1 MSLQDAAIAANRFGL
16 GAKPGELKVI
26 AGDPRGWLKA
36 QLVAETALP
45 APMAALPSTQD
56 DVTSFRRWI
65 TASGLINSLDAYK
78 DALKPGAPHPGAA
91 MAGSDMAQ
99 TGMAAAAP
107 ATASGGAD
115 AYAAALSGE
124 PKVLKVGDPDFSVE
138 KSFIAWF
145 GPGYVRAVKARIDVA
160 VDTDRPYFERLT
172 HFWGNHFTVSSAKP
186 ETQAMPPSFE
196 RDVARRHAMGRFGE
210 MLRAS
215 SQHPAMLIYLDNY
228 LSVGPNS
235 LLVQHPML
243 MPSAFRE
250 RLKGLNENLAREI
263 LELHTL
269 GVRSGYTQDDVTTFA
284 KVITGWTVKPEG
296 HADGETGL
304 FHYVDAL
311 HEPGAK
317 TVLGQTYAQGGVDQG
332 EAVLDTLARHP
343 ATAHFVATK
352 LVRHFV
358 ADDPP
363 PRAVEA
369 LAASFRDTGGDLKAV
384 SAALVDLP
392 EAWAPGPAKVK
403 PPEDYLVS
411 TVRGLGG
418 PRLNGVQL
426 TALFT
431 RMGQRPYFAG
441 GPNGWSDIGDDWLG
455 PDPVWKRLE
464 FASAVGEG
472 MASAGLSPL
481 SVGEQMLGPSMTSA
495 TRDAIARAESP
506 AQGLALLL
514 VSPEFQRR

>member
-16 GAKPGELKVI
+16 GARPGELKTI

-36 QLVAETALP
+36 QLTPEKTLP
-45 APMAALPSTQD
+45 APLAALPDTQD
-56 DVTSFRRWI
+56 DLTAFRRWI
-65 TASGLINSLDAYK
+65 VASGLIRSVGYQDT
-78 DALKPGAPHPGAA
+78 LKPGAPHPAE
-91 MAGSDMAQ
+91 S
-99 TGMAAAAP
+99 MAAADRAGA
-107 ATASGGAD
+107 ATAATDEG
-115 AYAAALSGE
+115 YAAALSGQ
-124 PKVLKVGDPDFSVE
+124 PQVLKVGDPGFTVE

-145 GPGYVRAVKARIDVA
+145 GPRYVQAVKARVDVA
-160 VDTDRPYFERLT
+160 TTTERPYFERLV

-196 RDVARRHAMGRFGE
+196 RDVARRHAVDGFHA

-215 SQHPAMLIYLDNY
+215 TQHPAMLIYLDNY
-228 LSVGPNS
+228 VSVGPHS
-235 LLVQHPML
+235 LLVSHPML
-243 MPSAFRE
+243 MPAAFRD

-304 FHYVDAL
+304 FHFVDAL
-311 HEPGAK
+311 HEPGSK
-317 TVLGQTYAQGGVDQG
+317 TVLGRAYSQGGVDQG
-332 EAVLDTLARHP
+332 EAVLRALADHP

-363 PRAVEA
+363 PRAVDEI
-369 LAASFRDTGGDLKAV
+369 AATFRRTGGDLAAV

-392 EAWAPGPAKVK
+392 EAWASAPAKVK

-418 PRLNGVQL
+418 PALTGVQL
-426 TALFT
+426 SALFS
-431 RMGQRPYFAG
+431 RMGQRPYFAA
-441 GPNGWSDIGDDWLG
+441 GPNGWSDIGADWIG

-464 FASAVGEG
+464 FAHVVGQG
-472 MASAGLSPL
+472 MASAGVNPL
-481 SVGEQMLGPSMTSA
+481 SVGDDILGPQMSHA

>member
-16 GAKPGELKVI
+16 GARPGELKAI

-36 QLVAETALP
+36 QLTPETTLP
-45 APMAALPSTQD
+45 APLAALPDTQD

-65 TASGLINSLDAYK
+65 VASGLIKSVGAY
-78 DALKPGAPHPGAA
+78 ASVLKPGAPHPAESMMAA
-91 MAGSDMAQ
+91 GHPD
-99 TGMAAAAP
+99 AAAP
-107 ATASGGAD
+107 DGDG
-115 AYAAALSGE
+115 YAAALASGQ
-124 PKVLKVGDPDFSVE
+124 PQVLKVDDPGFTVE

-145 GPGYVRAVKARIDVA
+145 GPGYVQAVKARIDVA
-160 VDTDRPYFERLT
+160 TTTDRPFFERLV

-186 ETQAMPPSFE
+186 ETQAMPPAFE
-196 RDVARRHAMGRFGE
+196 RDVARRHAVDRFHA

-215 SQHPAMLIYLDNY
+215 TQHPGMLVYLDNY

-243 MPSAFRE
+243 MPAGFRQ

-304 FHYVDAL
+304 FHFVDAL
-311 HEPGAK
+311 HEPGPK
-317 TVLGQTYAQGGVDQG
+317 TVLGQGYAQDGVEQG
-332 EAVLDTLARHP
+332 EAVLRALADHP

-363 PRAVEA
+363 PRAVDDI
-369 LAASFRDTGGDLKAV
+369 AATFRKSGGDLAVV

-392 EAWAPGPAKVK
+392 EAWTPAPAKVK

-418 PRLNGVQL
+418 PRLTGPQL
-426 TALFT
+426 SALFS
-431 RMGQRPYFAG
+431 RMGQRPYFAA
-441 GPNGWSDIGDDWLG
+441 GPNGWSDVGADWIG
-455 PDPVWKRLE
+455 PDAVWKRLE
-464 FASAVGEG
+464 FAHAIGQG
-472 MASAGLSPL
+472 MASAGVNPL
-481 SVGEQMLGPSMTSA
+481 SVGDDILGPQMSHA

>member
-16 GAKPGELKVI
+16 GARPGELKAI

-36 QLVAETALP
+36 QLAPETALP
-45 APMAALPSTQD
+45 APLAALPDTQD
-56 DVTSFRRWI
+56 DLTAFRRWI
-65 TASGLINSLDAYK
+65 VASGLIRSVGAYG
-78 DALKPGAPHPGAA
+78 DALKPGAPHPAE
-91 MAGSDMAQ
+91 
-99 TGMAAAAP
+99 GMAAMSRQAPGPAP
-107 ATASGGAD
+107 ADEPAEPGA
-115 AYAAALSGE
+115 YLSGE
-124 PKVLKVGDPDFSVE
+124 PRVLKVDDPGFTVE

-145 GPGYVRAVKARIDVA
+145 GPRYVQAVKARIDVA
-160 VDTDRPYFERLT
+160 TTTERPFFERLV

-196 RDVARRHAMGRFGE
+196 RDVARRHAVGSFHD

-215 SQHPAMLIYLDNY
+215 TQHPGMLIYLDNY
-228 LSVGPNS
+228 VSVGPNS
-235 LLVQHPML
+235 LLVRHPML
-243 MPSAFRE
+243 MPAAFRE

-269 GVRSGYTQDDVTTFA
+269 GVRSGYTQEDVTTFA

-296 HADGETGL
+296 HAGGETGL
-304 FHYVDAL
+304 FNFVDAL
-311 HEPGAK
+311 HEPGPK
-317 TVLGQTYAQGGVDQG
+317 TVLGQGYGQDGVAQG
-332 EAVLDTLARHP
+332 EAVLSALAHHP
-343 ATAHFVATK
+343 ATSRFIAAK

-369 LAASFRDTGGDLKAV
+369 IATTFRQSGGDLSAV

-392 EAWAPGPAKVK
+392 EAWAPAPGKVK

-418 PRLNGVQL
+418 PKLTGVQL
-426 TALFT
+426 TALFS
-431 RMGQRPYFAG
+431 RMGQRPYFAA
-441 GPNGWSDIGDDWLG
+441 GPNGWSDIGADWIG

-464 FASAVGEG
+464 FASAVGQG
-472 MASAGLSPL
+472 MASAGLNPL
-481 SVGEQMLGPSMTSA
+481 SVGDDILGPQMTHA